1 MFKHYTKIHNNGIF
15 LGFTKPSEC
24 RMAGEQIALTCLLR
38 LRDALKSTIN
48 SKEFMDLNNFK
59 PETFVLNSD
68 NFWLY
73 LFVMCRAL
81 YSPMLVLHLA
91 DQQVPGMEKLYYY
104 VLQTDRMLLRWLP
117 DAEIR
122 VSVLRRDG
130 TYNAMTNMDEYV
142 FDEEAADSSGNDD
155 EEEDSDDD
163 EDHLVRDDN
172 VDNDANE
179 ENEDDNSLFG
189 SNVISLQE

>member
-1 MFKHYTKIHNNGIF
+1 MKIHNKWIF

-24 RMAGEQIALTCLLR
+24 RMAGEQIALTRLLC

-48 SKEFMDLNNFK
+48 SKELMDLNIFK

-81 YSPMLVLHLA
+81 YAPMHVLRLA

-104 VLQTDRMLLRWLP
+104 ILQTDWMLLRWLP
-117 DAEIR
+117 DAEMR
-122 VSVLRRDG
+122 VSALHRDG
-130 TYNAMTNMDEYV
+130 TYNAMINMDEYI
-142 FDEEAADSSGNDD
+142 FDEEATDSTGNDD
-155 EEEDSDDD
+155 KEEDSDDD

-179 ENEDDNSLFG
+179 ENEDEDSLFG
-189 SNVISLQE
+189 ANVISL